1 MQKTFWQKTYAIAFI
16 ALALSAC
23 SVTKAPV
30 DPVGTW
36 RGTVKNPSGELVAI
50 AFEIKRDGE
59 NLSAELI
66 NDTERLAASSVSL
79 AGDVLKVR
87 YDFYDG
93 TLEARIAGD
102 ELTGNFT
109 RQWSKQTLVRE
120 VKAKRNVAQPAS
132 SNSESD
138 LTGDWILKVGTG
150 ENQRLWRASFQT
162 GGQTGGQTKGQTA
175 TGTIIPVSGD
185 WGQLSGEWTNGTLTL
200 NRFDGINSRVVRL
213 KAQPDGTLVGE
224 LDLGLFDP
232 KRPVM
237 AERISEKNKAIV
249 ASMPDPKTHTRMKNP
264 NEPFRF
270 SGIDLNGQPVAWNDA
285 RFKNKPVVV
294 SITGSW
300 CPNCHEET
308 PYLQTLYEKYK
319 AQGLTVVALAFEYT
333 GEQARDM
340 AQVKI
345 FAARHSV
352 QYAMLWAG
360 STDDANAKLDQLIN
374 FGAYPTTVYI
384 GRDGLVKHIHTGFE
398 GRATGARFTV
408 LKAEVETQIQQLLK
422 GDS

>member
-1 MQKTFWQKTYAIAFI
+1 MFWQKTYAIIFI
-16 ALALSAC
+16 AFALSAC
-23 SVTKAPV
+23 SVTKAPI

-36 RGTVKNPSGELVAI
+36 RGTVKNPSGELVAFAI
-50 AFEIKRDGE
+50 EIKREGE
-59 NLSAELI
+59 KLNAELI

-120 VKAKRNVAQPAS
+120 VKATRNAPVTAAA
-132 SNSESD
+132 NNETD
-138 LTGDWILKVGTG
+138 LTGDWLLKVGAG
-150 ENQRLWRASFQT
+150 EKQRLWRAGFL
-162 GGQTGGQTKGQTA
+162 TKGQQA
-175 TGTIIPVSGD
+175 SGTIIPVSGD
-185 WGQLSGEWTNGTLTL
+185 WGQLSGEWVNGVLTL

-213 KAQPDGTLVGE
+213 KAQADGTLVGE

-232 KRPVM
+232 KRPVI

-270 SGIDLNGQPVAWNDA
+270 NGLDLNGQPVAWNDA

-340 AQVKI
+340 EQVKI

-352 QYAMLWAG
+352 KYTMLWAG
-360 STDDANAKLDQLIN
+360 ATDDANAKLDQLIN

-398 GRATGARFTV
+398 GRATGARFTA
-408 LKAEVETQIQQLLK
+408 LKAEVEAQIQELLEP
-422 GDS
+422 